1 MIFLTFNSTKSK
13 TWYKDEEVK
22 FFEALNLESFL
33 IKENINLNSWRLFSF
48 MIEQT
53 TELDQLYSQFEK
65 IIKNSNKK
73 DLVAFTPTNLSK

>member
-1 MIFLTFNSTKSK
+1 
-13 TWYKDEEVK
+13 
-22 FFEALNLESFL
+22 
-33 IKENINLNSWRLFSF
+33 

-73 DLVAFTPTNLSK
+73 GLVAFTPTSSSK